1 MASDLRME
9 WTIPNILTTVRLAA
23 IPFMG
28 YFIFLGKG
36 EGETARMFSMIAF
49 SFFVAIWLTDAADG
63 YIARKYEMVSDFGKI
78 YDPFVDKVFQF
89 TTAFMMLLIGKMP
102 LWVVIFI
109 LVKEI
114 LMILGGAYFLQQ
126 RKLVVRSKWYGKV
139 STVLF
144 VIALATLFFLDKD
157 TRYLAHYIFIA
168 PVLMATF
175 STVCYAVTAV
185 RNYEDLGDD
194 HPDRKEPGS
203 DTNRDNAKSS

>member
-1 MASDLRME
+1 MASNLRME
-9 WTIPNILTTVRLAA
+9 WTLPNILTTVRLVA

-28 YFIFLGKG
+28 YFIFSGKG
-36 EGETARMFSMIAF
+36 EGQTARMFSMIAF
-49 SFFVAIWLTDAADG
+49 AFFVAIWLTDAADG
-63 YIARKYEMVSDFGKI
+63 YIARKYAMVSDFGKI

-89 TTAFMMLLIGKMP
+89 ATAFMMLLIGKMP

-144 VIALATLFFLDKD
+144 VLALATLFFLNKD
-157 TRYLAHYIFIA
+157 NQYLAHFIFIA

-185 RNYEDLGDD
+185 RNYENLGDN
-194 HPDRKEPGS
+194 PS
-203 DTNRDNAKSS
+203 DPTRPESGTNQ

>member
-1 MASDLRME
+1 ME
-9 WTIPNILTTVRLAA
+9 WTLPNILTTIRLAA

-28 YFIFLGKG
+28 YFIFLSKG
-36 EGETARMFSMIAF
+36 EGHTAWVFSMVAF

-63 YIARKYEMVSDFGKI
+63 FIARRYKMVSDFGKI

-109 LVKEI
+109 LIKEI
-114 LMILGGAYFLQQ
+114 FMILGGAYFLQQ
-126 RKLVVRSKWYGKV
+126 RKLVVHAKWYGKA

-144 VIALATLFFLDKD
+144 VIALAVLFFLDKD
-157 TRYLAHYIFIA
+157 TQYLAHYIFIA
-168 PVLMATF
+168 PVLMATY
-175 STVCYAVTAV
+175 STVRYAVTAV

-194 HPDRKEPGS
+194 EKDREEAGADPDDS
-203 DTNRDNAKSS
+203 NAKSGQDTV

>member
-1 MASDLRME
+1 
-9 WTIPNILTTVRLAA
+9 
-23 IPFMG
+23 
-28 YFIFLGKG
+28 
-36 EGETARMFSMIAF
+36 
-49 SFFVAIWLTDAADG
+49 
-63 YIARKYEMVSDFGKI
+63 
-78 YDPFVDKVFQF
+78 VDKVFQF
-89 TTAFMMLLIGKMP
+89 ATAFMMLLIGKMP

-144 VIALATLFFLDKD
+144 VLALATLFFLNKD
-157 TRYLAHYIFIA
+157 NQYLAHYIFIA

-185 RNYEDLGDD
+185 RNYENLGDN
-194 HPDRKEPGS
+194 PS
-203 DTNRDNAKSS
+203 DPTRPESGTNQ